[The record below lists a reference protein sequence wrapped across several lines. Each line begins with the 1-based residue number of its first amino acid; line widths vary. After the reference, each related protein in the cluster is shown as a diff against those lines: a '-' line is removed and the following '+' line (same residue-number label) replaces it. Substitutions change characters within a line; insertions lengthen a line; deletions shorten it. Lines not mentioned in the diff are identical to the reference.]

1 MKEGETMKLTIEV
14 NAEQL
19 EYLKVLGHS
28 PALDGGSPED
38 VLSYLVRAV
47 CDGVRRPGS
56 WERQCVISLF
66 GTVGL
71 PASYAPPG
79 ASQR

>member
-1 MKEGETMKLTIEV
+1 MKLTIEV
-14 NAEQL
+14 NPEQL
-19 EYLKVLGHS
+19 EYLTVLGRS

-56 WERQCVISLF
+56 WERQCVVQLF
-66 GTVGL
+66 GAAGL
-71 PASYAPPG
+71 PATYAPPG
-79 ASQR
+79 ASKR

>member
-1 MKEGETMKLTIEV
+1 MKLTIEV

-19 EYLKVLGHS
+19 EHLKVLGHA
-28 PALDGGSPED
+28 PPLEGGSPEE
-38 VLSYLVRAV
+38 VLSYIVRAV
-47 CDGVRRPGS
+47 SDGVRRPGS

-66 GTVGL
+66 GAAGL
-71 PASYAPPG
+71 PATYTPPG

>member
-1 MKEGETMKLTIEV
+1 MKLTIEV
-14 NAEQL
+14 NPEQL
-19 EYLKVLGHS
+19 EYLKVLAES

-56 WERQCVISLF
+56 WERQCVVQLF
-66 GTVGL
+66 GTAGL
-71 PASYAPPG
+71 PTTYTAPG
-79 ASQR
+79 ASKR